1 MINLMDA
8 WDFSVIACA
17 IRKHEHRT
25 RYGLNARDPY
35 LFALEILVERFTMH
49 LNECGV
55 SGHIIA
61 ESRRSDLDREFISTY
76 DNLRIQGTGPKGRYI
91 RAANIQTRISGVH
104 LRKKRDNIAGLQLAD
119 FVLSPIETVAKPDG
133 MVSEGI

>member
-1 MINLMDA
+1 
-8 WDFSVIACA
+8 
-17 IRKHEHRT
+17 
-25 RYGLNARDPY
+25 
-35 LFALEILVERFTMH
+35 MH

-55 SGHIIA
+55 SGQIIS

-76 DNLRIQGTGPKGRYI
+76 DNLRTQGTGPKGRYI
-91 RAANIQTRISGVH
+91 RAADIQTRIAGVN